1 MDNLFSA
8 ITALVVGVTSTKA
21 FDYYWRVYKNKSD
34 IAGGEV
40 RAKDQTIAILQERAE
55 DLLKAYQGLELKH
68 EELMKEIVDLKMENA
83 TLRAEIKSMGERV
96 SDLEAE
102 NIKLKTINEILN
114 HKK

>member
-1 MDNLFSA
+1 MDSMFSA

-34 IAGGEV
+34 VAGGEV

-68 EELMKEIVDLKMENA
+68 EELMKFDFAACRKVEQKPHQY
-83 TLRAEIKSMGERV
+83 LRKLRSFKS
-96 SDLEAE
+96 
-102 NIKLKTINEILN
+102 
-114 HKK
+114 

>member
-1 MDNLFSA
+1 MDNMFSA
-8 ITALVVGVTSTKA
+8 LTALVVGVTSTKA
-21 FDYYWRVYKNKSD
+21 FDYYWRVYRHKSD
-34 IAGGEV
+34 KSDNVIV
-40 RAKDQTIAILQERAE
+40 AKDETIKLLQERAE
-55 DLLKAYQGLELKH
+55 DLLVAYKGLELKH